1 MDEVETAAP
10 GAKAPSRERVEGW
23 ACHHDTS
30 LTGNVDAM
38 PVAHHDPASL
48 PNNLAFGQAV
58 SVAGPVRTISVG
70 GQSAVAADGSVVG
83 AGA

>member
-1 MDEVETAAP
+1 
-10 GAKAPSRERVEGW
+10 
-23 ACHHDTS
+23 
-30 LTGNVDAM
+30 M